1 MNKKTIVVVGG
12 VAGGMSFANRYRRL
26 NIEDEIIVFE
36 KGPFVSFANCGLPYH
51 ISGEIKS
58 RQSLLVVKEDLLQK
72 RFNLKVRSNSEVI
85 SIDPTR
91 KTVEYRFNNEILE
104 QSYDELV
111 ISTGAKPIVPTI
123 KGLDQIP
130 FFTLRNIP
138 DLDKIMLQIKNHH
151 PKHVSIL
158 GAGFIGVELA
168 ENLKMRG
175 IDVSIIEKSMDVLPV
190 LDSEVSIHA
199 KNTLIE
205 NGIDV
210 HTNDE
215 IINIEPNILYLKS
228 GKEVKTDFLIISI
241 GVIPDT
247 TLLINIGA
255 NLGLKGGVIVDKN
268 YQTSIP
274 NIYAVGDA
282 IIVKNQISN
291 QDALIPLASP
301 ANRQGRQL
309 ADILSGLNVYN
320 KGSIGTSI
328 VKVFDMS
335 FASTGLSEK
344 QLTKGTYQVIH
355 LQANDHAGYYPGATL
370 IHLKVIFDKLTH
382 QILGAQAFG
391 QKGVDKR
398 IDIISTAIK
407 AKMTITDLQELEF
420 TYAPPYSSAKDI
432 VNLAGY
438 VGQNLILGI
447 SQTVQWH
454 DVEKLKHEGYVFLDV
469 RNLIERQGFGYIE
482 GSMHIDIDEL
492 YMKYNDIPKDKKIV
506 VYCQSGTRSYNAERF
521 LRSKGFEV
529 YNLDG
534 SYSVYDQISKEIK

>member
-1 MNKKTIVVVGG
+1 MKKKTIVVVGG

-26 NIEDEIIVFE
+26 NIDDEIIVFE

-58 RQSLLVVKEDLLQK
+58 RQSLLVVKEELLQK
-72 RFNLKVRSNSEVI
+72 RFNLNVRSNSEVI
-85 SIDPTR
+85 SINPEQ
-91 KTVEYRFNNEILE
+91 KKIQYRSNQEIFE

-123 KGLDQIP
+123 EGLDRIP

-158 GAGFIGVELA
+158 GAGFIGLELA

-175 IDVSIIEKSMDVLPV
+175 IEVALIEKSRDVLPV
-190 LDSEVSIHA
+190 LDPEVSIHA
-199 KNTLIE
+199 KNALIQ

-210 HTNDE
+210 YTNNE
-215 IINIEPNILYLKS
+215 IIKIEPNTLYLKS
-228 GKEVKTDFLIISI
+228 GQEVKTDFLIISI
-241 GVIPDT
+241 GVAPDT
-247 TLLINIGA
+247 TLLKNIGA
-255 NLGLKGGVIVDKN
+255 NLGMKGGIIVDHN

-274 NIYAVGDA
+274 HIYAVGDA

-291 QDALIPLASP
+291 QDTLIPLASP
-301 ANRQGRQL
+301 ANCQGRQL

-335 FASTGLSEK
+335 FASTGLTEK
-344 QLTKGTYQVIH
+344 QLTKGTYHVIH
-355 LQANDHAGYYPGATL
+355 LLANDHASYYPGATS
-370 IHLKVIFDKLTH
+370 IHLKVIFDKVSH

-407 AKMTITDLQELEF
+407 AKLTITDLQELEF

-438 VGQNLILGI
+438 VGQNIILGI
-447 SQTVQWH
+447 SQSVQWY
-454 DVEKLKHEGYVFLDV
+454 DVEKLKNEGYLFIDV
-469 RNLIERQGFGYIE
+469 RSFIEREGFGYIE

-492 YMKYNDIPKDKKIV
+492 YLRYQEIPKDKKLV
-506 VYCQSGTRSYNAERF
+506 VYCQSGTRSYNAERL
-521 LRSKGFEV
+521 LRAKGFEV

-534 SYSVYDQISKEIK
+534 SYSVYDQISKEMK